1 MSKQVLE
8 GLRWLPKWTIKKY
21 ANDADAKAGKAY
33 EVSEFE
39 GNLLTNAGMNRI
51 WELVCGDAV
60 DDLATAPVLIVG
72 TGSGA
77 ATVNDVEGTFTSGV
91 KVAVDGSY
99 PTFGTDQKATWM
111 ASFDGSTANQAW
123 NEFGLL
129 TKASSGVL
137 INRKVSSQGTKISG
151 QTWELT
157 LEITLSNP
165 A

>member
-1 MSKQVLE
+1 MSKDIKE
-8 GLRWLPKWTIKKY
+8 GLRWTPKWTIKRY
-21 ANDADAKAGKAY
+21 ANDADYKAKKAY
-33 EVSEFE
+33 SVSEFE

-51 WELVCGDAV
+51 WELVCEDSV
-60 DDLATAPVLIVG
+60 DGLATAPVLIVG

-91 KVAVDGSY
+91 KVAVDGAY
-99 PTFGTDQKATWM
+99 PTFGTNQKATWM
-111 ASFDGSTANQAW
+111 ASFGSAVANQAW

-129 TKASSGVL
+129 TKTTDGVL
-137 INRKVSSQGTKISG
+137 INRKVSAQGTKTAG